1 MDPRYK
7 TTVRAADQTV
17 HGRLATSRLAT
28 LLATVQQ
35 VGHDEIAR
43 VRREVIVG
51 GSEDGGG
58 RMVSLHTLLYRLGY
72 NVNCRAIF
80 GPRLDHVATR
90 VALQSFTEVGV
101 CVYDALVSEVWPT
114 LTIDAYTAYIEP
126 TLAIQL
132 VPLASPAVVD
142 QPGRPRGAKV
152 GQGAQGTLPHPVRV
166 SEIWEMDMYRLSGQ
180 KKKDSDMGRDD

>member
-58 RMVSLHTLLYRLGY
+58 RVVSLHTLLYRLGY

-80 GPRLDHVATR
+80 GPALDHVATR
-90 VALQSFTEVGV
+90 VALQSFTEV
-101 CVYDALVSEVWPT
+101 CL
-114 LTIDAYTAYIEP
+114 
-126 TLAIQL
+126 
-132 VPLASPAVVD
+132 
-142 QPGRPRGAKV
+142 R
-152 GQGAQGTLPHPVRV
+152 
-166 SEIWEMDMYRLSGQ
+166 MMLS
-180 KKKDSDMGRDD
+180 